1 MEQQGKFRG
10 VVELIGMVAVA
21 ASLVFVGLE
30 IRQNALATRG
40 ATQQELAASAQALAL
55 LVAETGELSD
65 LLARVSGI
73 ARSPGEEILSDFSPG
88 EALRVGSF
96 YLSVFRLWE
105 EAYYQYGL
113 GNLDPELWG
122 GWKTNMVDRLS
133 RDGQCSATPTCA
145 VGERLFWPSMR
156 PRVSEPFRMFVDDLI
171 EAN

>member
-10 VVELIGMVAVA
+10 VVELIGAVAVA

-65 LLARVSGI
+65 LLARADAIG
-73 ARSPGEEILSDFSPG
+73 RSQSAETLSDFSPG

-105 EAYYQYGL
+105 QAYYQHRL

-122 GWKTNMVDRLS
+122 GWESNIVDRLAM
-133 RDGQCSATPTCA
+133 DGQCSETTTCA